1 MNSDE
6 PRPFAGKAFIADV
19 DTVRSQKDSSW
30 RDVAR
35 EVGVSPSTLTRL
47 RQGTT
52 PDLDTFSRLCAWAK
66 LPTDRYIGN
75 EDSATSETTPLA
87 GISALLRSDKSLDSS
102 GVEVMEAMIRATYE
116 KFRQTDR

>member
-1 MNSDE
+1 MNSEE
-6 PRPFAGKAFIADV
+6 PRAFASQAFITDV
-19 DTVRSQKDSSW
+19 DTVRSHREASW

-52 PDLDTFSRLCAWAK
+52 PDLETFSRLCSWAS
-66 LPTDRYIGN
+66 LPPDRYMGIEEAEAEG
-75 EDSATSETTPLA
+75 DSPLA
-87 GISALLRSDKSLDSS
+87 GIAALLRSDKSLDAS

-116 KFRQTDR
+116 KFRQREQ